1 VNKATCWFRI
11 FVIGMGLGLTWMQ
24 GPAHAQSG
32 GPNTVAGVDISDLW
46 WDPAESGWG
55 MQFTQAGDFAFA
67 TAFIYGAQNQ
77 PTWVTS
83 HLAHGEGAAF
93 TGPLFVTTGSSYGS
107 PWTGASATIREA
119 GTMTF
124 TLLTSST
131 GDLTYTIDGVTVAKQ
146 LQRQTLRFDDY
157 NGDYVSAVYVTAS
170 ECTDPANDI
179 VYTGTYGVAVSQS
192 STTMSVA
199 WQRDSESVCTY
210 SGTYGQ
216 TGKLGLLSAAYSCT
230 TGEVGTMEFSE
241 MQKRAGMFSARVTG
255 RSSNLGCAY
264 SGKFTGIDISVP

>member
-1 VNKATCWFRI
+1 
-11 FVIGMGLGLTWMQ
+11 
-24 GPAHAQSG
+24 
-32 GPNTVAGVDISDLW
+32 
-46 WDPAESGWG
+46 
-55 MQFTQAGDFAFA
+55 
-67 TAFIYGAQNQ
+67 
-77 PTWVTS
+77 
-83 HLAHGEGAAF
+83 
-93 TGPLFVTTGSSYGS
+93 
-107 PWTGASATIREA
+107 
-119 GTMTF
+119 MTF

-131 GDLTYTIDGVTVAKQ
+131 GDLTYNIDGVTVTKQ
-146 LQRQTLRFDDY
+146 LQRQTLKLEDY
-157 NGDYVSAVYVTAS
+157 NGDYMSAVYLTAS
-170 ECTDPANDI
+170 DCVDPANDI
-179 VYTGTYGVAVSQS
+179 IYTGTYGVAVSQS

-216 TGKLGLLSAAYSCT
+216 TGKLGQLSAAYSCT